1 MNVRLQ
7 YDTGLLAGIYFEDSL
22 QINSYSVNISFT
34 TQTSDTRAINVAMER
49 LKYFL
54 HGELSNTVFI
64 NQAHKEQAEMF
75 YTLGVNITT
84 LPEEPVDQIVGMM
97 LYCKLNAVM
106 ENRIVVT
113 SLDISS
119 VLGDDIWYRHDDED
133 SLGPLNQDGWWYKP
147 NLQHHNIDLDDTPE
161 NVVKVQNQGWHEL
174 DLVWPEEQ
182 TQKTNNTVIYPDFK
196 RNENK

>member
-34 TQTSDTRAINVAMER
+34 TQTTDTRAINVAMER

-119 VLGDDIWYRHDDED
+119 VLGDDIWYRHDDDD
-133 SLGPLNQDGWWYKP
+133 SLGPVGQDGWWHKP
-147 NLQHHNIDLDDTPE
+147 SLQHDNIDLDDTPE
-161 NVVKVQNQGWHEL
+161 NVVRVQNEGWHEL
-174 DLVWPEEQ
+174 DLAWPEEQ

>member
-22 QINSYSVNISFT
+22 QINSYSVSISFT

-54 HGELSNTVFI
+54 HGELSNTVFV
-64 NQAHKEQAEMF
+64 NQAHREHAEMF
-75 YTLGVNITT
+75 YTLGINITT

-97 LYCKLNAVM
+97 LYCKLNAIM

-113 SLDISS
+113 SLDVSS
-119 VLGDDIWYRHDDED
+119 ALGDDIWYSHDEED
-133 SLGPLNQDGWWYKP
+133 SLGPLRQDGWWHKP
-147 NLQHHNIDLDDTPE
+147 NLQHNSIDFEDTPE
-161 NVVKVQNQGWHEL
+161 NVVRVQNQGWHEL
-174 DLVWPEEQ
+174 DLAWPEEQ

>member
-119 VLGDDIWYRHDDED
+119 ALGDDIWYRHDDED

-182 TQKTNNTVIYPDFK
+182 TPKTNNTVIYPDFK

>member
-106 ENRIVVT
+106 ENRIVVA

-182 TQKTNNTVIYPDFK
+182 TPKTNNTVIYPDFK

>member
-1 MNVRLQ
+1 MNVKLQ
-7 YDTGLLAGIYFEDSL
+7 YDTALLSGIYFEDSL
-22 QINSYSVNISFT
+22 QINSYSINISFT

-64 NQAHKEQAEMF
+64 NQTHKEQAEML

-113 SLDISS
+113 SLNISS

-133 SLGPLNQDGWWYKP
+133 ALGPLSQDGWWHKP

-174 DLVWPEEQ
+174 DLAWPEEQ
-182 TQKTNNTVIYPDFK
+182 TPKTNNTVIYPDFK